1 MLISCNPRSLISYPQ
16 KSVYSCVF
24 AKIAEFRTLNDKKGM
39 AILSNIRPVKGKR
52 ERNVFH
58 VCPSGSTYASLLP
71 IPRNLSPSRTEENGN
86 AKNVIAV

>member
-1 MLISCNPRSLISYPQ
+1 M
-16 KSVYSCVF
+16 SVYGCVF

-39 AILSNIRPVKGKR
+39 AILSNVRPVKGKQ
-52 ERNVFH
+52 EGNVFH

-71 IPRNLSPSRTEENGN
+71 IPRNLSPSKIEETSN